1 VVVATA
7 PPIPRHKIVYPVDVE
22 GEFPFQRTINYAKA
36 SGRSK
41 ELEAMVGKIGGMVK
55 GQSAYLSP
63 I

>member
-1 VVVATA
+1 
-7 PPIPRHKIVYPVDVE
+7 VDVE

-41 ELEAMVGKIGGMVK
+41 ELEAMVGEIGGMVK